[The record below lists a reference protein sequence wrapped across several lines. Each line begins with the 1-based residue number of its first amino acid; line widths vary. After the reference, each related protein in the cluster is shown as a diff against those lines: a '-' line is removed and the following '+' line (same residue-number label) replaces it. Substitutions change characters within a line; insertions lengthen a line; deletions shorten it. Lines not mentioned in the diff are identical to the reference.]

1 MTETAAGTGTQLN
14 RLREL
19 NSLSIV
25 RALRGNPPSTV
36 TELSARTGL
45 SRPSADVMVKALVGD
60 GWATVV
66 EPTGSSVVGRPARR
80 YQFRA
85 DAGHVLGVDVGG
97 HKILAMLADLDGT
110 VVHSARI
117 AVTPEADPAARL
129 AAMDAVI
136 NDCLAGA
143 GMTGEDLWAVTVG
156 VTGPV
161 DATGRTT
168 LFTPLPGWTGVNPA
182 EHLGARFPVPVL
194 VENDCK
200 LAAVAERW
208 KGVAQDAD
216 DIVYLLAGMRTG
228 AGLILDGAL
237 RRGYGGAAGE
247 IGALRQVRWLGA
259 PAHLQNCP
267 GLPDTVAADD
277 AAGWVFSAARA
288 GDKAARTAVR
298 RYVRD
303 LAVGAAA
310 LVLTLDPQTVVVGGG
325 YSRSADVLLDPLE
338 RELRRLCLRVPE
350 IRASTLGDEGV
361 ALGALRLALDEVD
374 HRLFGTGLSAPA
386 PPLRD

>member
-1 MTETAAGTGTQLN
+1 MTEMATSGTDLN

-25 RALRGNPPSTV
+25 RALRGNPPSTA

-45 SRPSADVMVKALVGD
+45 SRPSADVIVQGLVGD

-66 EPTGSSVVGRPARR
+66 EPTGNSIVGRPARR

-85 DAGHVLGVDVGG
+85 DMGHVLGVDVGG
-97 HKILAMLADLDGT
+97 HKILAMIADLDGT
-110 VVHSARI
+110 VVHSART
-117 AVTPEADPAARL
+117 AVTPDADPATRL
-129 AAMDAVI
+129 AAMDTAI
-136 NDCLAGA
+136 TDCLAGA
-143 GMTGEDLWAVTVG
+143 GMAPDDLWAITVG

-168 LFTPLPGWTGVNPA
+168 LFTPLPGWTSVNPA
-182 EHLGARFPVPVL
+182 EHLGTRFAAPIQ

-208 KGVAQDAD
+208 QGVARDAD
-216 DIVYLLAGMRTG
+216 DIVYLMAGMRTG
-228 AGLILDGAL
+228 AGLIIDGTL

-247 IGALRQVRWLGA
+247 IGALRQVRWLDA

-267 GLPDTVAADD
+267 GLPDTVASDD
-277 AAGWVFSAARA
+277 AAAWVFSAARA
-288 GDKAARTAVR
+288 GDKAAQTAVR

-303 LAVGAAA
+303 LAVGTAA
-310 LVLTLDPQTVVVGGG
+310 LVLTLDPQIVVIGGG
-325 YSRSADVLLDPLE
+325 YSRSADILADPLE
-338 RELRRLCLRVPE
+338 RELQRLCLRVPE
-350 IRASTLGDEGV
+350 IRASTLGDESV

-374 HRLFGTGLSAPA
+374 LRLFGSGLSTPV
-386 PPLRD
+386 PPRRN